1 MPSPQTAKEDDEPAN
16 EAPNDVWPPLN
27 LTIEELDEPVF
38 QPQQIVPN
46 NSSLDQHSEERVI
59 TISKKS

>member
-1 MPSPQTAKEDDEPAN
+1 MTAQRPVLQTDEDAESQT
-16 EAPNDVWPPLN
+16 VWPSID

-46 NSSLDQHSEERVI
+46 TPDLNELTQP
-59 TISKKS
+59 